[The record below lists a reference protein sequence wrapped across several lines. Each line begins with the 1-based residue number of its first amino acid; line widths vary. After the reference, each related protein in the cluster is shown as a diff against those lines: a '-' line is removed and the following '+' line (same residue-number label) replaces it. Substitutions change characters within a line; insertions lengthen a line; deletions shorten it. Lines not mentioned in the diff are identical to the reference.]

1 MLIHLYWVDKNWDK
15 RPDHDAHN
23 EHLYVDYDK
32 KIFQRCINNFVAWN
46 YAKDVEVTRRSDLR
60 DYMKYLESEGF
71 ISSRF

>member
-15 RPDHDAHN
+15 RADHDAHN
-23 EHLYVDYDK
+23 EHLYVDYAK
-32 KIFQRCINNFVAWN
+32 KIFQRCVNNYVSDN
-46 YAKDVEVTRRSDLR
+46 SAKNVEVTRRSDLR